1 MQTLIRL
8 LLLLAFPVL
17 LTVCSA
23 DPKILISVK
32 VQALPAGI
40 ESLYVAADLDG
51 FHAETQISG
60 NLDSFAF
67 YLPEGALGRMTLE
80 LQGLGPDGCSTAIGH
95 AAAAD
100 TRPGSTV
107 ELSVAMKELTTK
119 LCPVR
124 IKRQADP
131 TDQSSLVISAPAGIH
146 CGDICTAFFPLDTT
160 IDLEATPRLGTLFQR
175 WTGAPSCDTASR
187 CRVVVTQALELA
199 AQFNDNL
206 VTVEPSDSGRVVSE
220 PPGIDC
226 PGTCSA
232 RFAADTQVV
241 LTAKPAIPGKV
252 GLWGDPCQGY
262 TTCRLKVRGPVAPS
276 VRFVDN
282 SLSIG
287 SMNGA
292 NLSIVSSPPGIN
304 CGATCSGVFPIGT
317 VVTLTAD
324 SKNGAFIN
332 WSAPCTSG
340 PTCKLVLDQPTK
352 LRVIKAAAPACAR
365 GTLCLESPR
374 PFAGIYN
381 AVWTHSPG
389 NAWLVG
395 NSGLIGHWSQDHVD
409 PVPSGT
415 SSQLNAVH
423 GSDPTNVWV
432 VGNDGNVLRYDGQ
445 SWQKVPT
452 GNTNSYRGVWAF
464 SRTNVW
470 VVGTGSALHWDG
482 TQLQTISDLLL
493 ADCTQILGISPSEI
507 WALGGSGKVVR
518 SDGTSAQLVTTS
530 VPAGK
535 TVSGLA
541 GTGPADLWI
550 GDSAGGV
557 NHYDGTSWQRSTL
570 SSTAISGLQALS
582 DGDLWV
588 ALQIATSNGQGLGRF
603 DGQSFTQVPATTDR
617 IRALSASAPDN
628 LWIVDFYGKVFH
640 WDGHALLELSSKLT
654 ASNFTAISGSSASHV
669 MVFGPYDSTFR
680 FDGSHWTPAPSLP
693 FESPSSALV
702 VSAADA
708 WAVDSSVKGAV
719 ARFDGT
725 KWQLHFIPGATNESF
740 RAVGGSSS
748 DDIWLGGQQTDYHFD
763 GAAWT
768 AVPASGGALGFWTHP
783 ADKTVWA
790 ISSAYLRKWTGTAW
804 QQYSLPF
811 MQPTSIWGSSASDI
825 WVGGA
830 NGKIARFNGTSV
842 VSHPSFTANTIT
854 SLWGTRADS
863 VLAAVDN
870 TAFRFD
876 GTSWSR
882 LSSPTSYSPRASWG
896 AGGKVY
902 LVGDNG
908 LLVSYEE

>member
-8 LLLLAFPVL
+8 LLLLVFPVL
-17 LTVCSA
+17 LTGCSA

-32 VQALPAGI
+32 VQDLPAGI

-107 ELSVAMKELTTK
+107 ELSVVMKELPTK

-131 TDQSSLVISAPAGIH
+131 ADKSSLVISAPAGIH
-146 CGDICTAFFPLDTT
+146 CGDICTAFFPLATT
-160 IDLEATPRLGTLFQR
+160 IDLEATPRLVTLFQG

-199 AQFNDNL
+199 AQFSDN
-206 VTVEPSDSGRVVSE
+206 VITVEPGDSGRVVSE

-232 RFAADTQVV
+232 RFAADTPVV
-241 LTAKPAIPGKV
+241 LTAKPAIPGKI
-252 GLWGDPCQGY
+252 GQWEGPCQGY
-262 TTCRLKVRGPVAPS
+262 TICRLKVRGAVAPS

-287 SMNGA
+287 SMTSA
-292 NLSIVSSPPGIN
+292 DLRIVSSPPGIT

-317 VVTLTAD
+317 VVTLTAEGN
-324 SKNGAFIN
+324 NGSFIN
-332 WSAPCTSG
+332 WSAPCTVG
-340 PTCKLVLDQPTK
+340 PTCKLVLNQPTR
-352 LRVIKAAAPACAR
+352 LRVIKPTPLVCTR
-365 GTLCLESPR
+365 GTLCQESPR
-374 PFAGIYN
+374 HSTNQYTAI
-381 AVWTHSPG
+381 WTSSPG

-395 NSGLIGHWSQDHVD
+395 YGGTIGHWNQDHDD
-409 PVPSGT
+409 PVQSGT

-423 GSDPTNVWV
+423 GSDPANVWA
-432 VGNDGNVLRYDGQ
+432 VGNNGTVLRYDGQ
-445 SWQKVPT
+445 SWQQVPT

-464 SRTNVW
+464 SRTDVW

-482 TQLQTISDLLL
+482 TQLQTISDPLL
-493 ADCTQILGISPSEI
+493 ADCAQILEISPSEI

-518 SDGTSAQLVTTS
+518 FDGTSSQLVTTS

-541 GTGPADLWI
+541 GTGSANIWI

-557 NHYDGTSWQRSTL
+557 NHYDGTSWQRLTL

-582 DGDLWV
+582 NDDLWV
-588 ALQIATSNGQGLGRF
+588 ALQIATPNGQGLGRF
-603 DGQSFTQVPATTDR
+603 DGQSFTLFPPSTER
-617 IRALSASAPDN
+617 ILALSASAPDN
-628 LWIVDFYGKVFH
+628 LWILDFDRRVFH
-640 WDGHALLELSSKLT
+640 WDGQALLELTSNLT
-654 ASNFTAISGSSASHV
+654 ESNLTAISGSSASHA
-669 MVFGPYDSTFR
+669 MVFGPYDDSFR
-680 FDGSHWTPAPSLP
+680 FDGSHWTRAPSLP
-693 FESPSSALV
+693 LEHPLSALV
-702 VSAADA
+702 VSATDA
-708 WAVDSSVKGAV
+708 WAVGSTVKGVV

-725 KWQLHFIPGATNESF
+725 KWQLYFVPGATTEIF
-740 RAVGGSSS
+740 GAVGGSSS
-748 DDIWLGGQQTDYHFD
+748 SDIWLGGQQTDYHFD
-763 GAAWT
+763 GVAWT
-768 AVPASGGALGFWTHP
+768 AVPAGGGALGFWSNP
-783 ADKTVWA
+783 ADKTVWS
-790 ISSAYLRKWTGTAW
+790 INGTYLRKWTGTAW

-811 MQPTSIWGSSASDI
+811 TAPTSIWGASASDI
-825 WVGGA
+825 WVGGKD
-830 NGKIARFNGTSV
+830 GKIARFNGTSAV
-842 VSHPSFTANTIT
+842 LHPAFTASSIT
-854 SLWGTRADS
+854 GIWGTRADS
-863 VLAAVDN
+863 VLAAVNN

-876 GTSWSR
+876 GTSWSQ
-882 LSSPTSYSPRASWG
+882 LSSPSSRYVRALWG

-902 LVGDNG
+902 LAGDNG
-908 LLVSYEE
+908 LLLSYEE